1 MAILD
6 DLKDII
12 VDILDVQAQEITE
25 ESKLVEDLK
34 ADSLDIVEMLMQIED
49 KFGLQIPESTAE
61 DFKTVKDVVDYL
73 EKRLQEK

>member
-34 ADSLDIVEMLMQIED
+34 ADTLDIVEMLMQIED

>member
-1 MAILD
+1 MAILKKD
-6 DLKDII
+6 KDII
-12 VDILDVQAQEITE
+12 VDILVVAVENITE
-25 ESKLVEDLK
+25 DSKLVADLE
-34 ADSLDIVEMLMQIED
+34 ADSLDIVEMLMQMED